1 MFKDVLF
8 SLPGIALTV
17 LCWGAYGSVLHEG
30 QGAFKETLLKQG
42 VKELDPVGLRL
53 KPLICV
59 GIAYFVV
66 AIIVPTAVLVMR
78 GGLGGGWG
86 LGSVGWS
93 LTAGT
98 AGALGALGIILAL
111 SSGGKPIYVMPLVFG
126 CAPIVNVLV
135 SMRFHK
141 IPFSSISPIFI
152 AGMILVSVGA
162 VTVLVF
168 QPKDPHAK
176 TKAKPPVAAESK
188 PASESETPPPDEE
201 TDDATD
207 DAE

>member
-8 SLPGIALTV
+8 ALPGIALTV
-17 LCWGAYGSVLHEG
+17 LCWGAYGSVLHRGQDHFKEVALG
-30 QGAFKETLLKQG
+30 QGAT
-42 VKELDPVGLRL
+42 ELDLVALRL

-59 GIAYFVV
+59 GLAYFVV
-66 AIIVPTAVLVMR
+66 AIIVPTTLLIMR
-78 GGLGGGWG
+78 GNFGGGWG
-86 LGSVGWS
+86 FGSVGWS

-126 CAPIVNVLV
+126 CAPIVNVFV
-135 SMRFHK
+135 SMWFNK

-168 QPKDPHAK
+168 QPKAAAAK
-176 TKAKPPVAAESK
+176 PKPPVVAPAG
-188 PASESETPPPDEE
+188 PASDAKAPPEDEE
-201 TDDATD
+201 SGESASASD
-207 DAE
+207 